1 MEKLM
6 IASDL
11 HGSARYC
18 QLLLQRFQ
26 QEGGER
32 LLLLGDLLYHGP
44 RNDLPEGYAPKQVIE
59 LLNGC
64 REHLLCVRGNCDG
77 EVDQMVLDFP
87 ILAEYAGEH
96 GLVLTMESLRPEESN
111 LVTTVSDAKRMIDE
125 VASPYLQPMV
135 DTTAMGVAGET
146 LEDWFATFGDG
157 AIHEMH
163 FIDGDPYGHLV
174 WGDGKHDMDAFVATL
189 NAHGF
194 DGMLGQEITD
204 GRYYDDPAAADAKNM
219 AAFEKYLID

>member
-1 MEKLM
+1 M
-6 IASDL
+6 
-11 HGSARYC
+11 
-18 QLLLQRFQ
+18 
-26 QEGGER
+26 
-32 LLLLGDLLYHGP
+32 P
-44 RNDLPEGYAPKQVIE
+44 P
-59 LLNGC
+59 
-64 REHLLCVRGNCDG
+64 
-77 EVDQMVLDFP
+77 
-87 ILAEYAGEH
+87 
-96 GLVLTMESLRPEESN
+96 
-111 LVTTVSDAKRMIDE
+111 
-125 VASPYLQPMV
+125 
-135 DTTAMGVAGET
+135 
-146 LEDWFATFGDG
+146 FGDG

>member
-1 MEKLM
+1 MRRV
-6 IASDL
+6 SVNS
-11 HGSARYC
+11 GW
-18 QLLLQRFQ
+18 
-26 QEGGER
+26 
-32 LLLLGDLLYHGP
+32 GDFDED
-44 RNDLPEGYAPKQVIE
+44 REEAWKRS
-59 LLNGC
+59 
-64 REHLLCVRGNCDG
+64 REHLS
-77 EVDQMVLDFP
+77 
-87 ILAEYAGEH
+87 ILAAYAGEH

-111 LVTTVSDAKRMIDE
+111 LVTTVADAKRMIDE
-125 VASPYLQPMV
+125 VASPYLQPMI

-146 LEDWFATFGDG
+146 LEDWFDAFGDD

-174 WGDGKHDMDAFVATL
+174 WGDGKHNMDAFVSTL

-204 GRYYDDPAAADAKNM
+204 GRYYDDPAAADAQNM

>member
-1 MEKLM
+1 M
-6 IASDL
+6 
-11 HGSARYC
+11 
-18 QLLLQRFQ
+18 
-26 QEGGER
+26 
-32 LLLLGDLLYHGP
+32 LGCDRMSVNSGWGDWDED
-44 RNDLPEGYAPKQVIE
+44 REEAWKRS
-59 LLNGC
+59 
-64 REHLLCVRGNCDG
+64 REHLS
-77 EVDQMVLDFP
+77 

-111 LVTTVSDAKRMIDE
+111 LVTTVADARRMIDE

-146 LEDWFATFGDG
+146 LEDWFAAFGDG

-174 WGDGKHDMDAFVATL
+174 WGDGKHDMDAFVSTL

>member
-1 MEKLM
+1 MTLDHTGYFEAEVLAKKAADRGLRYRTLCPENVVYPWQYC
-6 IASDL
+6 ARKPL
-11 HGSARYC
+11 HE
-18 QLLLQRFQ
+18 QRSLAYFK
-26 QEGGER
+26 
-32 LLLLGDLLYHGP
+32 HG
-44 RNDLPEGYAPKQVIE
+44 IE
-59 LLNGC
+59 LAEVLGC
-64 REHLLCVRGNCDG
+64 DRMSVNSGWGDWDEDREEAWKRSREHLS
-77 EVDQMVLDFP
+77 

-111 LVTTVSDAKRMIDE
+111 LVTTVSDAKRM
-125 VASPYLQPMV
+125 
-135 DTTAMGVAGET
+135 
-146 LEDWFATFGDG
+146 
-157 AIHEMH
+157 H

-189 NAHGF
+189 NVHGF

>member
-1 MEKLM
+1 MSESKPTLRREQ
-6 IASDL
+6 IAGMNIHYIMWSLDYFL
-11 HGSARYC
+11 DV
-18 QLLLQRFQ
+18 QQR
-26 QEGGER
+26 
-32 LLLLGDLLYHGP
+32 LGF
-44 RNDLPEGYAPKQVIE
+44 ESIE
-59 LLNGC
+59 LWCAEPHVTLDHTGYFEAEVLAKKAAD
-64 REHLLCVRGNCDG
+64 RGLRYRTLC
-77 EVDQMVLDFP
+77 
-87 ILAEYAGEH
+87 
-96 GLVLTMESLRPEESN
+96 PEESN

-189 NAHGF
+189 NVHGF

>member
-1 MEKLM
+1 M
-6 IASDL
+6 SVNS
-11 HGSARYC
+11 GW
-18 QLLLQRFQ
+18 
-26 QEGGER
+26 
-32 LLLLGDLLYHGP
+32 GDWDED
-44 RNDLPEGYAPKQVIE
+44 REEAWKRS
-59 LLNGC
+59 
-64 REHLLCVRGNCDG
+64 REHLS
-77 EVDQMVLDFP
+77 

-189 NAHGF
+189 NVHGF

>member
-1 MEKLM
+1 M
-6 IASDL
+6 
-11 HGSARYC
+11 
-18 QLLLQRFQ
+18 
-26 QEGGER
+26 
-32 LLLLGDLLYHGP
+32 
-44 RNDLPEGYAPKQVIE
+44 
-59 LLNGC
+59 
-64 REHLLCVRGNCDG
+64 
-77 EVDQMVLDFP
+77 
-87 ILAEYAGEH
+87 
-96 GLVLTMESLRPEESN
+96 
-111 LVTTVSDAKRMIDE
+111 TTVSDAKRMIDE

-146 LEDWFATFGDG
+146 LEDWFAAFGDG

-174 WGDGKHDMDAFVATL
+174 WGDGKHDMYAFVATL

>member
-1 MEKLM
+1 
-6 IASDL
+6 
-11 HGSARYC
+11 
-18 QLLLQRFQ
+18 
-26 QEGGER
+26 
-32 LLLLGDLLYHGP
+32 
-44 RNDLPEGYAPKQVIE
+44 
-59 LLNGC
+59 
-64 REHLLCVRGNCDG
+64 
-77 EVDQMVLDFP
+77 
-87 ILAEYAGEH
+87 
-96 GLVLTMESLRPEESN
+96 MESLRPEESN
-111 LVTTVSDAKRMIDE
+111 LVTTVADAKRMIDE

-135 DTTAMGVAGET
+135 DTTAMGVAGES
-146 LEDWFATFGDG
+146 LEDWFAAFGDG